1 MTIQDRLPS
10 LDNGVDSLELRP
22 RLGELLV
29 QSGKLTLR
37 DLDRAVAAQQELG
50 DLRGRVLV
58 RLGLVSEVD
67 ILSALSGQLAVPLV
81 PGDGFP
87 ELMPDV
93 PGLLS
98 EFLHA
103 NNVFPL
109 RVDSDGLHVA
119 MSVPQDAFVK
129 KALQLATGLAVKPW
143 LALESDIERALA
155 GPARPHTPR
164 PPCGP
169 HRAPGAPARSA
180 ASAPPPLFAPGPTGS
195 RAPARARPWAG

>member
-37 DLDRAVAAQQELG
+37 DLDRALAAQQELG
-50 DLRGRVLV
+50 DLLGRVLV
-58 RLGLVSEVD
+58 RLGLVSELD
-67 ILSALSGQLAVPLV
+67 ILSALSGQLTVPLV

-143 LALESDIERALA
+143 LALESDI
-155 GPARPHTPR
+155 
-164 PPCGP
+164 
-169 HRAPGAPARSA
+169 
-180 ASAPPPLFAPGPTGS
+180 
-195 RAPARARPWAG
+195 